1 MAIEFEDSGWFPTI
15 NFFKKSENWEMI
27 LEEAGETIMEEAR
40 ERAIEILYSGPP
52 DGVNRVTGSVGE
64 SIVGFAAPEGD
75 RVSIGLQSDHVAAN
89 MIEYGGFVEDDRP
102 GVFSNVGPYAQAAG
116 MSKEA
121 FTAAIKNNQ
130 PFAQPRPFLRTALAE
145 AVGDLNA
152 EISATARMY
161 ADDL

>member
-15 NFFKKSENWEMI
+15 NFFKKSENWQMI
-27 LEEAGETIMEEAR
+27 LEEAGEIVMEEAR
-40 ERAIEILYSGPP
+40 ERAIEILYSQ
-52 DGVNRVTGSVGE
+52 VNKVKGSVGK

-75 RVSIGLQSDHVAAN
+75 KVSIGLQSEHPAAN
-89 MIEYGGFVEDDRP
+89 LIEYGGHSPFPPWGPGSQIWEYANEDAYSPDP
-102 GVFSNVGPYAQAAG
+102 WDIAKGIY
-116 MSKEA
+116 E
-121 FTAAIKNNQ
+121 NQ
-130 PFAQPRPFLRTALAE
+130 PFREPRPFLRPALAE

>member
-15 NFFKKSENWEMI
+15 NFFKKSENWQMI

-52 DGVNRVTGSVGE
+52 DNVRYVTGSVGE

-75 RVSIGLQSDHVAAN
+75 RVSIGLQSDHIAAN
-89 MIEYGGFVEDDRP
+89 MIEYGGYLPTGNAKKTFQVDDFADN
-102 GVFSNVGPYAQAAG
+102 VWAVSNA
-116 MSKEA
+116 MKRD
-121 FTAAIKNNQ
+121 Q
-130 PFAQPRPFLRTALAE
+130 PFAQPRPFLRPALAE